1 MTNYENK
8 SKNAYVK
15 NDSDSSACI
24 KVALSFLQLFMP
36 ETTARKLLSVILLAA
51 GMSVTRIVELTG
63 LSDRSVRSTG
73 RAVRDGR
80 ISDDLVHKKSSGRK
94 RKTADVE
101 EQILAELENG
111 NYHTRQQV
119 ADMIKEKFQITV
131 SLPAV
136 GRLLKKRFQETEM
149 RVASRKG

>member
-1 MTNYENK
+1 MTDDENK
-8 SKNAYVK
+8 SKNTYVK

-24 KVALSFLQLFMP
+24 KAALSFLQLFLP
-36 ETTARKLLSVILLAA
+36 ETTARKLVCVILIAA
-51 GMSVTRIVELTG
+51 GMPVKRIVELTG

-80 ISDDLVHKKSSGRK
+80 ISGELAHKKRSGRK

-111 NYHTRQQV
+111 NYHTHQQV
-119 ADMIKEKFQITV
+119 ADMIREKFQITV

-136 GRLLKKRFQETEM
+136 GRLLKKT
-149 RVASRKG
+149 VSRN